1 LPSQLSTYCYP
12 LSGNTSH
19 SFEADKEVSFILKR
33 DYIPMKDHCIPASTT
48 TASRD
53 ELNSEQTKLR
63 IISGELP
70 EDLYGHVFMAAALP
84 YGDGTPILNG
94 DGMIYRF
101 DFNGTEVRLKT
112 RIAKTPC
119 YRADEAITKNN
130 KYKKYVFRNAGFT
143 RLGRLGSRNQVNT
156 AFLTLNDGRML
167 VTFDAGR
174 PYEIDPET
182 LEVLTPVGANSE
194 WIEAVPQVLARGPF
208 PTFFSVAH
216 PFFDA
221 QIGEMFTVNYSNLN
235 SHLQPRT
242 DSKSALLN
250 WGRALLNCARR
261 QLIKGFEDFVD
272 LIRWDGEGQLE
283 RWRLQLP
290 HGSPV
295 VIEQSLHQIGV
306 TQDYVVLM
314 DAGFRIEPE
323 QILLLFLI
331 NAIDSRIGVPDF
343 IEKFIFSRF
352 LPSCQ
357 QLPYTT
363 LYIVR
368 RADLKQG
375 GGTVKEPRILT
386 ARKVVIE
393 REAAHFTL
401 DYNNPFGH
409 ITLHLAHNC
418 AWDTTEWLHKGS
430 KPAFPKEVP
439 IIRRD
444 LYGMLAGTM
453 DVNFLGRYVIDGESG
468 KILESKTLSD
478 PQCTWSLALYTHCNN
493 TSSGQVESIYWISWG
508 FSKELITERI
518 YESYKD
524 YPHRTIPLKE
534 LHNTETQPA
543 TLLRLDAVSMEI
555 KDKYPFPAGR
565 FVSSPQFV
573 PRRNSKGDSTDG
585 YITCVVLSD
594 DKSMPEASGDE
605 VWIFDAAKLKEGP
618 LCRLDFPAFSFG
630 LTLHTTWLPKIKQRP
645 SSYHILV
652 REDYAELV
660 AKQPRKVQ
668 ELFEQEVYPHFLV
681 NHLHV

>member
-1 LPSQLSTYCYP
+1 MLLESPNNSIDPGSPQP
-12 LSGNTSH
+12 H
-19 SFEADKEVSFILKR
+19 HR
-33 DYIPMKDHCIPASTT
+33 IPRSTT

-53 ELNSEQTKLR
+53 ELNPEETQLR

-101 DFNGTEVRLKT
+101 DFNETEVRLKT

-119 YRADEAITKNN
+119 YRADEAITKNK
-130 KYKKYVFRNAGFT
+130 KYKKYTFRNAGLT
-143 RLGRLGSRNQVNT
+143 RLGLLGSRNQLNT
-156 AFLTLNDGRML
+156 AFLPLNDGRIL

-174 PYEIDPET
+174 PYEFDPET
-182 LEVLTPVGANSE
+182 LEVLTPVGANNE
-194 WIEAVPQVLARGPF
+194 WIEAVPQVLDRGPF
-208 PTFFSVAH
+208 PTFFSLAH

-221 QIGEMFTVNYSNLN
+221 QTGEMFSVNYSNLR
-235 SHLQPRT
+235 SHLKPRS
-242 DSKSALLN
+242 DSKSTLLN
-250 WGRALLNCARR
+250 WGRALLNCATRP
-261 QLIKGFEDFVD
+261 LIKGSSDFVD

-283 RWRLQLP
+283 RWRLQLSD
-290 HGSPV
+290 GSPV

-331 NAIDSRIGVPDF
+331 NAIDSRIGVADF
-343 IEKFIFSRF
+343 VEKFILSRF
-352 LPSCQ
+352 LPTRQ

-375 GGTVKEPRILT
+375 GGSVREPIRLT

-401 DYNNPFGH
+401 NYNNPFSR

-418 AWDTTEWLHKGS
+418 AWDSTEWLHKGS

-439 IIRRD
+439 TIRKD
-444 LYGMLAGTM
+444 LYGMVAGTM
-453 DVNFLGRYVIDGESG
+453 DVNFLGRYVIDGESTEV
-468 KILESKTLSD
+468 LESNMLSA
-478 PQCTWSLALYTHCNN
+478 PPYTWSLALYTQCDN
-493 TSSGQVESIYWISWG
+493 TSSGQIESIYWISWG
-508 FSKELITERI
+508 FSKELITKRI

-524 YPHRTIPLKE
+524 YKYREIPLE
-534 LHNTETQPA
+534 QLPNEAPA
-543 TLLRLDAVSMEI
+543 SLLRLDAVSMEI
-555 KDKYPFPAGR
+555 KDKYLFPAGR

-573 PRRNSKGDSTDG
+573 PRRNGKGGSTDG
-585 YITCVVLSD
+585 FIMCVVLSD
-594 DKSMPEASGDE
+594 DMSTPEASGDE
-605 VWIFDAAKLKEGP
+605 VWIFDAANLEEGP
-618 LCRLDFPAFSFG
+618 QCKLDFPSFSFG
-630 LTLHTTWLPKIKQRP
+630 LTLHTTWLPEIKQRT
-645 SSYHILV
+645 SSYHIPV
-652 REDYAELV
+652 RDDYAKLV
-660 AKQPRKVQ
+660 AKQPKKVQ
-668 ELFEQEVYPHFLV
+668 ELFEQEVYPHFEPNRLPT
-681 NHLHV
+681 